1 MPKILLI
8 VKAPDPILERK
19 LKTVKNFDDSLAKLV
34 EDMVETLHKS
44 EGLGLGANQ
53 VNHDLRLAIVEYTP
67 ADEEESSWPAIPL
80 TVLVNP
86 KIIHQSKNTIVIEEG
101 CLSLP
106 NLQRPIERAE
116 SIEIINHDI
125 SGKRYRLKADGLL
138 ARVCQH
144 EIDHLNGILITD
156 HPEAEAQ
163 EGKIHRFKI

>member
-1 MPKILLI
+1 MTQTLPI
-8 VKAPDPILERK
+8 VKAPDAILKRK
-19 LKTVKNFDDSLAKLV
+19 LKAVKKFDDSLAKLV

-44 EGLGLGANQ
+44 EGLGLAANQ
-53 VNHDLRLAIVEYTP
+53 VNRDLRLAIVEYTP

-86 KIIHQSKNTIVIEEG
+86 KIIHRSKNTVVMEEG

-106 NLQRPIERAE
+106 NLQKPIERPE
-116 SIEIINHDI
+116 SIEIINYDI

-144 EIDHLNGILITD
+144 EIDHLGGVLITD
-156 HPEAEAQ
+156 HPEAKTKG
-163 EGKIHRFKI
+163 EGVHVI